1 MSLPPPPDRPDV
13 PHAPASTPVP
23 IPDAPSPAGPRGK
36 TPDGATSMADR
47 LWAGFRQWP
56 VMLQVIAWI
65 LAFYLLIPVLIWRS
79 AMPATAKA
87 IASGVIAFVV
97 VSAIL
102 ANPGEE
108 GTSVASPS
116 PQISSSSPT
125 PSATPSPESTPIPT
139 IKAPKLLGL
148 SLAKAKVALQR
159 AADVAE
165 GDAALELRTSLRY
178 SSKPKSTV
186 IGVEPKEYGK
196 PGTEIPSGNT
206 VTLVLAK
213 AIPTVPKVL
222 GLQAEKATRELKDK
236 GYSVRT
242 QSSISSA
249 APGSVIAQSVPGGTK
264 AIPER
269 TTVKLTVAK
278 PPPGY
283 YVRVLG
289 SGSALVTWGDIG
301 TTHQVTVSL
310 PFTTKVPSGGS
321 FNVVTVVAQRSSGDG
336 GSITCQIIHS
346 GRVVKSAT
354 SSGAYAVCT
363 ASKST

>member
-1 MSLPPPPDRPDV
+1 M
-13 PHAPASTPVP
+13 
-23 IPDAPSPAGPRGK
+23 
-36 TPDGATSMADR
+36 
-47 LWAGFRQWP
+47 
-56 VMLQVIAWI
+56 
-65 LAFYLLIPVLIWRS
+65 
-79 AMPATAKA
+79 
-87 IASGVIAFVV
+87 
-97 VSAIL
+97 
-102 ANPGEE
+102 
-108 GTSVASPS
+108 
-116 PQISSSSPT
+116 
-125 PSATPSPESTPIPT
+125 PT
-139 IKAPKLLGL
+139 IEAPKLIGL
-148 SLAKAKVALQR
+148 SLAKAKAALQR
-159 AADVAE
+159 AAD
-165 GDAALELRTSLRY
+165 AAGGGASLELRTSLKY
-178 SSKPKSTV
+178 SSKLKGTV
-186 IGVEPKEYGK
+186 IGVEPNEYEK

-213 AIPTVPKVL
+213 TIPTVPNVL
-222 GLQAEKATRELKDK
+222 GLQADKATRELKDK

-242 QSSISSA
+242 KSTISTDPA
-249 APGSVIAQSVPGGTK
+249 GSVLAQSIRGGTK

-310 PFTTKVPSGGS
+310 PFTTKVPSAGS